1 MLTKLILEHFKCFEK
16 LHLALAPLTLLSGAN
31 ATGKSTILQ
40 SLAILNQ
47 TSVEREWNK
56 TIILNASDIAL
67 GSVGDII
74 DKVTGK
80 RTFKIGLHSDFFECL
95 WTMKAEDRLSLSV
108 PIESISW
115 RESDDNWKEKT
126 YNIGDIGAA

>member
-47 TSVEREWNK
+47 TCVEREWNEK
-56 TIILNASDIAL
+56 LIFNASNIAL
-67 GSVGDII
+67 GSAGDIV
-74 DKVTGK
+74 DKVSGRK
-80 RTFKIGLHSDFFECL
+80 IFKIGLHSHSFECL
-95 WTMKAEDRLSLSV
+95 WTMRVLGRSSLSV
-108 PIESISW
+108 PIQSISW
-115 RESDDNWKEKT
+115 RESDNNWEEK
-126 YNIGDIGAA
+126 NI